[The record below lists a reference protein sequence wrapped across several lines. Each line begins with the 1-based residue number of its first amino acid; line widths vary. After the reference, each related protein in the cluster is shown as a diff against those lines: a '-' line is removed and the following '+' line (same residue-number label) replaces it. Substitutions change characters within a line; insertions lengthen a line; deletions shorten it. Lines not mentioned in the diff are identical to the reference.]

1 MKKGKVQERDGKME
15 VKERIWTKI
24 EEDSTS
30 LSLDEW
36 FEIWISEYKQ
46 LTVKKGTLENYRR
59 NYRSYV
65 KPYIGGMKV
74 CEIKGEHI
82 QRLFNYLIENGYAI
96 STLCVSKGV
105 LSGMFRQL
113 MKNDLLQKNPVQ
125 FVEFPRQ
132 MRKKARRVLSM
143 DEQCVFLQYA
153 QGSPYEDVYRLGLA
167 TGMRIGELCALRW
180 SDIDFANRLLVVN
193 GTLKQFKDTGF
204 FIDAPKSYTSRRVIP
219 LLPSMCNMLKQRKR
233 EQVGTIMGR
242 YMIKNEWQDLVFLH
256 PGEGYE
262 PMRKR
267 TIAYDMDA
275 IVERIN
281 RDRRAKRRNKRSQ
294 VEVFERITP
303 HVLRHT
309 FATRALESGIPPKV
323 VQEILGHSSI
333 TITLDLYTHVL
344 DKTKNEEI
352 MKLEKMFS

>member
-1 MKKGKVQERDGKME
+1 MEKKD
-15 VKERIWTKI
+15 IWIKI
-24 EEDSTS
+24 EEDSAALT
-30 LSLDEW
+30 LDEW

-46 LTVKKGTLENYRR
+46 LTVKKGTLENYKR
-59 NYRSYV
+59 NYKSYV
-65 KPYIGGMKV
+65 GPYIGNMKI

-82 QRLFNYLIENGYAI
+82 QRLFNYLIEKGYAI

-113 MKNDLLQKNPVQ
+113 IKNDLLQKNPVQ

-132 MRKKARRVLSM
+132 IRKKARRVLSLE
-143 DEQCVFLQYA
+143 EQRTFLEYA
-153 QGSPYEDVYRLGLA
+153 QGSPYEDVYRMGLA
-167 TGMRIGELCALRW
+167 TGMRIGELCALQW
-180 SDIDFANRLLVVN
+180 EDIDFTNKLLVVN
-193 GTLKQFKDTGF
+193 GTLKCFKDTGF
-204 FIDAPKSYTSRRVIP
+204 FIDAPKSYTSRRRIP

-233 EQVGTIMGR
+233 EQVGTIMGK
-242 YMIKNEWQDLVFLH
+242 YTIQNKWQNLVFLH
-256 PGEGYE
+256 PGDGYE

-281 RDRRAKRRNKRSQ
+281 KDRRAKRRGKKNQ
-294 VEVFERITP
+294 MEVFERITP

-309 FATRALESGIPPKV
+309 FATRALENDIPPKV
-323 VQEILGHSSI
+323 VQELLGHSSI

-344 DKTKNEEI
+344 DKTKNDEI
-352 MKLEKMFS
+352 LKLEKLFL